1 MTKDEKYIAR
11 CIQLAKNACCN
22 AAPNPMVGAVIVHNE
37 TIIGEGYHI
46 RCGEPH
52 AEVNAI
58 RSVKDESLFKESTI
72 YVSLEPCSH
81 YGKTPPC
88 ADLIIEKGIPE
99 VVIGCMD
106 PFSMVAGRGIEKL
119 RKAGVKVTVGVLEE
133 ECRQLI
139 RRFITFNTRKRP
151 YITLKWAESAD
162 GFIDKNRKEGSP
174 VLLSTP
180 LTSMVV
186 HKRRAE
192 HDAILVGR
200 KTALLDNPS
209 LTTRNW
215 FGKDP
220 IRLVIDKNLTLPK
233 QLHLF
238 DGKVRTLVFTQQNE
252 ASHHPLV
259 EHIRLDFTQNIL
271 PQIMD
276 VLYNLKVQSL
286 MVEGGTILLQSF
298 INEGL
303 WDEAYIETS
312 PIRLNEGIKA
322 PVIKGECSLLTNY
335 NFGRIIRYTRNEAL
349 KSEKN

>member
-22 AAPNPMVGAVIVHNE
+22 AAPNPMVGAVIVHNGI
-37 TIIGEGYHI
+37 IIGEGYHI

-58 RSVKDESLFKESTI
+58 RSVKNESLLKEATI

-119 RKAGVKVTVGVLEE
+119 RKAGIKVTVGVLEK
-133 ECRQLI
+133 ECQQLI
-139 RRFITFNTRKRP
+139 RRFITFNTQKRP

-162 GFIDKNRKEGSP
+162 GFIDKNREGGNP

-220 IRLVIDKNLTLPK
+220 IRLVIDKDLTLPK
-233 QLHLF
+233 DLCLF
-238 DGKVRTLVFTQQNE
+238 DGKIRTIIFTQK
-252 ASHHPLV
+252 ASAEKHPSV
-259 EHIRLDFTQNIL
+259 EYIRLDFTQNIL
-271 PQIMD
+271 PQIME

-286 MVEGGTILLQSF
+286 LVEGGSILLQSF
-298 INEGL
+298 IDEDL

-312 PIRLNEGIKA
+312 PIYLNEGIRA
-322 PVIKGECSLLTNY
+322 PKIDEKHKHSTYNY
-335 NFGRIIRYTRNEAL
+335 FGRDVLHFKNEAF
-349 KSEKN
+349 